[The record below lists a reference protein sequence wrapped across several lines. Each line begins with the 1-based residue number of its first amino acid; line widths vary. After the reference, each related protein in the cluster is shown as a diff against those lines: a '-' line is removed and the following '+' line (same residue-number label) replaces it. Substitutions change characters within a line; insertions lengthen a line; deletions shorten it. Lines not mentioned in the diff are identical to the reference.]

1 MAKYLRF
8 ILFFMSSSVFAG
20 VNSDIAK
27 CSAIEGS
34 GERLSCFDDLSKKLG
49 LNKPKTKT
57 TVGKGKW
64 RVTESVSKI
73 DDSTTVYVTVDSNET
88 VRGKFGSEHPSLWLR
103 CAENKTEAFINVGLY
118 LGLNET
124 SVLTRMDKDKA
135 VTKTWSI
142 STDTKAIF
150 VRGSDIRFAKEL
162 MQHEKLLVQLTPY
175 NDNPVTFEFD
185 VGGLSEAIKP
195 LRKAC
200 HW

>member
-1 MAKYLRF
+1 MRKNV
-8 ILFFMSSSVFAG
+8 LFMLLFMSSSAFAD
-20 VNSDIAK
+20 VDNDIAK

-49 LNKPKTKT
+49 LDKPKTRT
-57 TVGKGKW
+57 TARKGKW

-73 DDSTTVYVTVDSNET
+73 DDSTTVYVTVNSNGT
-88 VRGKFGSEHPSLWLR
+88 VRGKFGSKQPSLWLR
-103 CAENKTEAFINVGLY
+103 CAENKTEVFIDVGLY

-175 NDNPVTFEFD
+175 NDNPVTFEFGI
-185 VGGLSEAIKP
+185 GGLSEAIKP